1 MFIVYNEDRVSFNIT
16 APSKQLVFREKGRN
30 NSQLQLQYLST
41 TERCQSIWSLDLS
54 GLNVLTFSF
63 IQTFIVENDIS
74 GSASPSP
81 YSEADQELYD
91 YVSDEA
97 WAGEQS
103 RQIIPPTFTSTPQTL
118 LVDEGDTVRLPC
130 LVDRLEGF
138 VMLWKKET
146 DIVTVAEQII
156 DQVRGPGYEQGMKY
170 LYRI

>member
-1 MFIVYNEDRVSFNIT
+1 M
-16 APSKQLVFREKGRN
+16 
-30 NSQLQLQYLST
+30 
-41 TERCQSIWSLDLS
+41 
-54 GLNVLTFSF
+54 
-63 IQTFIVENDIS
+63 
-74 GSASPSP
+74 
-81 YSEADQELYD
+81 
-91 YVSDEA
+91 SDEA

-138 VMLWKKET
+138 VMLWKKES